1 LLSAFPKLTDV
12 GSQHTTIETENIR
25 YVYQPMDHLFLI
37 LITNRQSNILQDL
50 DTLRLLGRAV
60 TEICHSTDE
69 TRVLENSFELLS
81 AFDEVIQFGYRDSVT
96 LSQIK
101 TIIEM
106 ESHEE
111 RIQEIIA
118 KVIINI
124 FTLLAY

>member
-1 LLSAFPKLTDV
+1 
-12 GSQHTTIETENIR
+12 
-25 YVYQPMDHLFLI
+25 MDHLFLI